1 MWCSIVPRDILTI
14 LFLCGCHIIGKTA
27 AVVHTVGMFHFSGF
41 KSRPGECRLFRMTD
55 GDEKIGWG
63 YFRQRE
69 RTYWC
74 LERLELEIVPW
85 DKTRHVPYVSNCRY
99 NCPVTATFDC
109 VLGSR
114 PGPIWKPSM
123 PSSLETAGKWILWGV
138 HATEFCGVYLYP
150 DWVYVQ
156 ADEGWRV
163 RGLEWETMNIFRTY
177 SENNPNIYW
186 TNTEH
191 IPNIYQTYTEHILI
205 YWTSFCP
212 GCIAQIRLCCSRLCR
227 FQLLLQMR
235 TGAKPHTALYG
246 GRVFHLTEL
255 CFFGE
260 QDQTREIINPIYSGL
275 IGGGSHH
282 CAGGER

>member
-14 LFLCGCHIIGKTA
+14 LFLCGCHIIVKTA

-55 GDEKIGWG
+55 GDEKIGCG

-138 HATEFCGVYLYP
+138 HATEFCGVYLYL

-191 IPNIYQTYTEHILI
+191 IPNIYRTYTKHIPNIYSYTEHLSVRVVSLKFVSVVLA
-205 YWTSFCP
+205 YAGFSCFCR
-212 GCIAQIRLCCSRLCR
+212 CAQEPSLTRLC
-227 FQLLLQMR
+227 M
-235 TGAKPHTALYG
+235 GD
-246 GRVFHLTEL
+246 E
-255 CFFGE
+255 CF
-260 QDQTREIINPIYSGL
+260 I
-275 IGGGSHH
+275 
-282 CAGGER
+282 